1 MTLTV
6 DLNPFNI
13 PTPESCCPV
22 QTFNE
27 NSHTGSDLISART
40 NLQDLMLLLQV
51 VFPLSQPGQRLPRL
65 LQAVLPAPQL
75 HVCKGDQVKINWH
88 LALQNVVCGD
98 VNGS

>member
-1 MTLTV
+1 M
-6 DLNPFNI
+6 F
-13 PTPESCCPV
+13 ES
-22 QTFNE
+22 
-27 NSHTGSDLISART
+27 I
-40 NLQDLMLLLQV
+40 NLQDFMLLLQV

-98 VNGS
+98 VNGSLTRSEISHGSDGCYENRQE